1 MKFSNEI
8 KLMTA
13 CAMVYVDKETKE
25 KIQLL
30 SRGKIDWD
38 KFVKI
43 CIQHKVLP
51 LVFQNLVLFCKDSFP
66 EKLKTDLENT
76 YIFENSLHNFSLVE
90 QLFFILDLLKKNE
103 ITAVPF
109 KGPVLAENVFGDVSL
124 RRYLDL
130 DIFISKKDVL
140 KAVDILTDNG
150 FVPED
155 GILPEGRGK
164 KAYLDRVVTLSLVR
178 PDKQVSIDLQWD
190 ISNRFSNVPILLEDV
205 KDHIEQ
211 VELNKRPVAN
221 LGPEILLCYLCLHG
235 TKHRWLTLDS
245 ICCVSELIRV
255 KRDIDWHLTLKFA
268 KRIHCTTVLLAGL
281 YLARDL
287 LGAKLPE
294 HINQKIDQ
302 KKKLKSLAGK
312 VYEGLFSDYWET
324 MIRPEKF
331 DPFLF
336 QIKDGFLDKTLYCI
350 KILFIPSKED
360 LRVFPLPESLSFIRY
375 LLRPLRLIIE
385 YGRRLTRMKLKL
397 F

>member
-1 MKFSNEI
+1 MHLSTEI
-8 KLMTA
+8 KLMIA
-13 CAMVYVDKETKE
+13 CARVQVDQETRG
-25 KIQLL
+25 KIQRL
-30 SRGKIDWD
+30 SRANIDWD

-43 CIQHKVLP
+43 CIRHKVLP
-51 LVFQNLVLFCKDSFP
+51 LVFRNLVLFCKASFP
-66 EKLKTDLENT
+66 EELKTELENT
-76 YIFENSLHNFSLVE
+76 YIFENSLHNFFLVE

-109 KGPVLAENVFGDVSL
+109 KGPVLAENVFGDVGL

-130 DIFISKKDVL
+130 DIFISKKDVQA
-140 KAVDILTDNG
+140 AVDILMGNG

-155 GILPEGRGK
+155 GALPEGRGK

-190 ISNRFSNVPILLEDV
+190 ISNRFSNVPILLEDA
-205 KDHIEQ
+205 KGHIEQ
-211 VELNKRPVAN
+211 VEMNKRPVAN

-245 ICCVSELIRV
+245 VCCVFELIRA
-255 KRDIDWHLTLKFA
+255 RDIDWHLTLRFA
-268 KRIHCTTVLLAGL
+268 KRIHCTLVLLTGL

-287 LGAKLPE
+287 LGAKLPA

-302 KKKLKSLAGK
+302 DKRLKSLAGK
-312 VYEGLFSDYWET
+312 VYEGLFSDYRET
-324 MIRPEKF
+324 MTKPEKF

-336 QIKDGFLDKTLYCI
+336 QVKDGFPDKILYCI
-350 KILFIPSKED
+350 KILCIPSKED

-375 LLRPLRLIIE
+375 ILRPLRL
-385 YGRRLTRMKLKL
+385 LTKYYNRV
-397 F
+397 